1 MHKHDLYFKKLQ
13 NKIKGKLLGN
23 LYNVG
28 HRIIISY
35 VKDVFA
41 NWYEKN
47 SLWKNM
53 ESEYERAFHQGT
65 IQSVIN
71 IESFNVLKQ
80 Q

>member
-47 SLWKNM
+47 SLSGKIWSQNM
-53 ESEYERAFHQGT
+53 KGHFIKELYK
-65 IQSVIN
+65 V
-71 IESFNVLKQ
+71 
-80 Q
+80 